1 MPMKDFLKRI
11 KKQQKKMG
19 EVIKKVNI
27 STIKKNKKWLFII
40 IPAVLIIA
48 AAVVICYYFFIY
60 LKPNFSDPSY
70 NYIYSDTSE
79 YVAPGSEISYS
90 IDFKNTGNRAVDR
103 LEIDVAIPENTSFT
117 SSDTEITTK
126 DGGNVIVFNYNTV
139 KTGQAGKVNF
149 LVTADKPLDNGIKI
163 ILDKVK
169 FNYTIKDNKYSQDI
183 DSGFNHT
190 VQSSPDF
197 SGFSLK
203 AVDENGGYLHMGDTI
218 EYTLSVKN
226 KGDMNATG
234 VEIKSTL
241 SKNISIIEESI
252 TGSGDIQDNTVLWSP
267 DTLKVNK
274 SHTFKFKAVVDYD
287 LTDGELIENNSTIS
301 CDQGVKATDTTSDP
315 VTLLPDFASSEILLS
330 DANGGYLWAGD
341 TVNIKIIITNSG
353 ERKADSYSLVCP
365 TPQGATYISR
375 SGTPEGIR
383 WSDDIRGLI
392 WDLNDLDVGESKEID
407 YQIKVNDDLF
417 YTGGNIITDFK
428 IESDNLETELEQAS
442 ISVKRHIYMTIVA
455 MGDSL
460 IAKSDWVQRF
470 DQLMEA
476 NYPYADYNTIPSGIS
491 GERAPHGFVRFD
503 STVAIYN
510 PQIIIIAYGTNDTG
524 TGVNNFS
531 VHLEGIVMK
540 ARKLGATVFLN
551 LIGPVYYPG
560 KDSYPKYNNEIIK
573 IANKYSI
580 PVINVLTPLS
590 QNPGHY
596 LYNDGIHYTPEGSA
610 VVAQTVFNSVTQYL
624 DDFGSRK

>member
-1 MPMKDFLKRI
+1 
-11 KKQQKKMG
+11 
-19 EVIKKVNI
+19 
-27 STIKKNKKWLFII
+27 
-40 IPAVLIIA
+40 
-48 AAVVICYYFFIY
+48 
-60 LKPNFSDPSY
+60 
-70 NYIYSDTSE
+70 
-79 YVAPGSEISYS
+79 
-90 IDFKNTGNRAVDR
+90 
-103 LEIDVAIPENTSFT
+103 
-117 SSDTEITTK
+117 
-126 DGGNVIVFNYNTV
+126 
-139 KTGQAGKVNF
+139 
-149 LVTADKPLDNGIKI
+149 
-163 ILDKVK
+163 
-169 FNYTIKDNKYSQDI
+169 
-183 DSGFNHT
+183 
-190 VQSSPDF
+190 
-197 SGFSLK
+197 
-203 AVDENGGYLHMGDTI
+203 MGDII

-234 VEIKSTL
+234 VEIKSVL
-241 SKNISIIEESI
+241 SKNVSIIEESI

-274 SHTFKFKAVVDYD
+274 SHTFKFKATVDYD

-301 CDQGVKATDTTSDP
+301 CDQGVKASDSTSGP

-353 ERKADSYSLVCP
+353 EKKADSYSLVCP

-392 WDLNDLDVGESKEID
+392 WDLNDLGVGESREID
-407 YQIKVNDDLF
+407 FQIKVNDDLF
-417 YTGGNIITDFK
+417 YTGGNITTDFK
-428 IESDNLETELEQAS
+428 IESNDSETELEQAS
-442 ISVKRHIYMTIVA
+442 ISIKRHIYMTIVA

-470 DQLMEA
+470 DQLMES
-476 NYPYADYNTIPSGIS
+476 NYPYADYNTVPSGVS
-491 GERAPHGFVRFD
+491 GERAPQGFVRFD
-503 STVAIYN
+503 GTVAIYN

-540 ARKLGATVFLN
+540 SRNLGATVFLN
-551 LIGPVYYPG
+551 LIGPIYYPG

-580 PVINVLTPLS
+580 PVIDVLTPLS

-596 LYNDGIHYTPEGSA
+596 LYSDGVHYTPEGSA

>member
-1 MPMKDFLKRI
+1 MKDFLKNFA
-11 KKQQKKMG
+11 KKQKKMG

-27 STIKKNKKWLFII
+27 SAVKKNKKWIWITISL
-40 IPAVLIIA
+40 VLIIA
-48 AAVVICYYFFIY
+48 LAVITCYYFFIH
-60 LKPNFSDPSY
+60 LKPNFSDASH
-70 NYIYSDTSE
+70 NFIYSDTAE
-79 YVAPGSEISYS
+79 NVTPGSEITYC
-90 IDFKNTGNRAVDR
+90 INFKNTGNRAVDR
-103 LEIDVAIPENTSFT
+103 LEIEAAIPENTSFT

-126 DGGNVIVFNYNTV
+126 DDGNMIVFNFNTV
-139 KTGQAGKVNF
+139 KTRQDGKVNF
-149 LVTADKPLDNGIKI
+149 IVTADKPLDNDTKI
-163 ILDKVK
+163 ILGKVK
-169 FNYTIKDNKYSQDI
+169 FNYIINDKTYSQDI
-183 DSGFNHT
+183 SSDFNHT
-190 VQSSPDF
+190 IQSSPDF

-203 AVDENGGYLHMGDTI
+203 AVDENGGHLHMGDVI

-234 VEIKSTL
+234 VEIKSVL
-241 SKNISIIEESI
+241 SKNVSIIEESI
-252 TGSGDIQDNTVLWSP
+252 SDSGSLQDNTVLWDS
-267 DTLKVNK
+267 DILNVNK
-274 SHTFKFKAVVDYD
+274 SNTLRFKATVDYD
-287 LTDGELIENNSTIS
+287 LTDGELIENNSTIN
-301 CDQGVKATDTTSDP
+301 CDQGIKASDSTSEP
-315 VTLLPDFASSEILLS
+315 ATLLPDFASSEILLS

-341 TVNIKIIITNSG
+341 AVNIKIIITNSG
-353 ERKADSYSLVCP
+353 EKKADSYSLVCP

-383 WSDDIRGLI
+383 WNDDIRGLI
-392 WDLNDLDVGESKEID
+392 WDLNDLGVGESREID
-407 YQIKVNDDLF
+407 FQIKVNDDLF

-476 NYPYADYNTIPSGIS
+476 NYPYADYNTIPSGVS
-491 GERAPHGFVRFD
+491 GERAPQGFVRFD

-524 TGVNNFS
+524 AGLSNFR

-540 ARKLGATVFLN
+540 SRNLGATVFLN
-551 LIGPVYYPG
+551 LIGPLYYAG
-560 KDSYPKYNNEIIK
+560 KDDYPLYNNEIIK

-590 QNPGHY
+590 QNLGHY
-596 LYNDGIHYTPEGSA
+596 LYSDGVHYTPEGSA